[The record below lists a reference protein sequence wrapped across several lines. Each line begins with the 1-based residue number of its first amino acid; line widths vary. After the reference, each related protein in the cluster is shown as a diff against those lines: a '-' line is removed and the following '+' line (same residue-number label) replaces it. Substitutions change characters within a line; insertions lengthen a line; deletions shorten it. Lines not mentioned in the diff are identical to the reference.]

1 MIRTMFR
8 DPSFNKEIVKAILQ
22 QWKEYVKFRKQRAN
36 LLCIHH
42 KRSFQG
48 EWLVDEQDKAEKL
61 KELPP
66 ELIFEPSVPV
76 MSLENLP
83 LVPTSDDWISS
94 VMALDAA
101 EPWRNCWME
110 QPHHHPFNTVFL
122 PCNPAVR
129 IFVPHGQALQSVG
142 SRIEIDNCVAPWEV
156 AAGWDHDWNRPPVAH
171 EASQGAASGT
181 SSAAATTHPPR
192 HSTSVEFGFAGFC
205 CGYVDFHW
213 DHPTSVGAMS
223 TTTKI

>member
-1 MIRTMFR
+1 MFR
-8 DPSFNKEIVKAILQ
+8 DPSFNKEIVKVILQ

-42 KRSFQG
+42 KQSFQG

-61 KELPP
+61 KKLPL

-83 LVPTSDDWISS
+83 LVPTSDDSISS

-110 QPHHHPFNTVFL
+110 QPHHHPFNTIFL
-122 PCNPAVR
+122 PCNPPVR

-142 SRIEIDNCVAPWEV
+142 SRIKIDNCVAPWEV

-181 SSAAATTHPPR
+181 SSAAATTTSTRDTPQASSLGLLVSVAAT
-192 HSTSVEFGFAGFC
+192 STSTGAT
-205 CGYVDFHW
+205 
-213 DHPTSVGAMS
+213 PTSAGAMS
-223 TTTKI
+223 TTTKL